1 MAEGPRQGPENPG
14 KKAGQPFPT
23 LRSQAPI
30 SVLLLTAGRE
40 EFLAEC
46 VESIRGQTEPPSRL
60 VVVNDG
66 PALSSEMTHRIQEA
80 SEKTAILQT
89 RRPRSGQWKAFR
101 TGLENLTEPHPFCIV
116 HDDDRLK
123 PDYVRTLA
131 EFSARQSGAWI
142 CTRNLE
148 VFPTLSGQPL
158 LILPEETKPFVLQGT
173 GELSLRYSKNFLPF
187 PGTCFALSPQEVGK
201 HIHEEYQEMA
211 DAVLLCECAAKAKIF
226 FEPRPIYEYRR
237 HAGQVS
243 ENMGHAME
251 DRLQDY
257 LLGAA
262 RGAPVETQVKRN
274 LEKRRAERFFYW
286 AWESGTFRGYPYRK
300 QFRSSRV
307 FRCIR
312 NRKIKTLKIICQDFW
327 KNFQEIVIRKKQ
339 N

>member
-1 MAEGPRQGPENPG
+1 
-14 KKAGQPFPT
+14 
-23 LRSQAPI
+23 
-30 SVLLLTAGRE
+30 
-40 EFLAEC
+40 
-46 VESIRGQTEPPSRL
+46 L

-66 PALSSEMTHRIQEA
+66 PALADPMARRIRQA
-80 SEKTAILQT
+80 CPHTLIVQT
-89 RRPRSGQWKAFR
+89 QRPRSGQWKAFR
-101 TGLENLTEPHPFCIV
+101 TGLEKLTEPHPFCIV

-123 PDYVRTLA
+123 PDYIRTLV
-131 EFSARQSGAWI
+131 EFSTRQTGAWI

-148 VFPTLSGQPL
+148 VFPAHSGQPS
-158 LILPEETKPFVLQGT
+158 LILPEETRPFVLQGT
-173 GELSLRYSKNFLPF
+173 GELCLRYSKSFLPF
-187 PGTCFALSPQEVGK
+187 PGTCFALSQQEVGK

-262 RGAPVETQVKRN
+262 RGTPVETQVKIN
-274 LEKRRAERFFYW
+274 LDKRRAERFFSW
-286 AWESGTFRGYPYRK
+286 AWASGTFRGYPYRK

-312 NRKIKTLKIICQDFW
+312 NRKIKTLKILCQDLW
-327 KNFQEIVIRKKQ
+327 NSFQGVAISRKQ

>member
-1 MAEGPRQGPENPG
+1 
-14 KKAGQPFPT
+14 
-23 LRSQAPI
+23 
-30 SVLLLTAGRE
+30 
-40 EFLAEC
+40 
-46 VESIRGQTEPPSRL
+46 VESIRGQTESPSKL

-66 PALSSEMTHRIQEA
+66 PALSVGLTHRIQEVCRNA
-80 SEKTAILQT
+80 AILKTPQ
-89 RRPRSGQWKAFR
+89 PRSGQWNAFR

-123 PDYVRTLA
+123 PDYVRTLV

-142 CTRNLE
+142 CTHNLE
-148 VFPTLSGQPL
+148 VFPVLSGQPL

-173 GELSLRYSKNFLPF
+173 GELSLRYSKSFLPF

-226 FEPRPIYEYRR
+226 FDPHPIYEYRR

-262 RGAPVETQVKRN
+262 RGTPVETQVKRN
-274 LEKRRAERFFYW
+274 LEKRRAERFFSW
-286 AWESGTFRGYPYRK
+286 AWESGTFQGYSYRK
-300 QFRSSRV
+300 QFHWSRL
-307 FRCIR
+307 FRCVR
-312 NRKIKTLKIICQDFW
+312 NRKLLLAKIYFRDLLK
-327 KNFQEIVIRKKQ
+327 KIRDYPSIS
-339 N
+339 